1 MIYLLFYVRRKK
13 MPNKYFFWKRKAASV
28 PFNEKKTFVDAV
40 WPKMDRLQAFHD
52 QHKEN
57 SPMPDEV
64 VLFDMMA
71 EAAAEAYHDVY
82 GKEE

>member
-1 MIYLLFYVRRKK
+1 MVYLLFYVRRKK
-13 MPNKYFFWKRKAASV
+13 NYLRTI
-28 PFNEKKTFVDAV
+28 PFSEKKAFVDAV

-52 QHKEN
+52 QHKEK

-82 GKEE
+82 GKGE